1 MRCVQKIKCKI
12 CEQYLYTPLNSSTFI
27 NIQILLEE
35 NEICNVIAPNRL
47 TYRTV
52 ANFPLISD
60 QYISDKFYETWR
72 EEDRVEGGRGW
83 VVVVEESIS
92 KKRR

>member
-1 MRCVQKIKCKI
+1 M
-12 CEQYLYTPLNSSTFI
+12 YTPLYSSTFI

-35 NEICNVIAPNRL
+35 NEICNIIAPNQL